1 MKSVQHLN
9 DWLRSTAR
17 SKPLKLRQTRFFK
30 DLFVAAYCHENILSG
45 LPMGANISSG
55 AHIDPSDPLLRGTG
69 RYKNTG
75 GWIFVSLWFTV
86 YLNILMTPLKG
97 KKLTAIF
104 SSQNTET
111 IFTLYRHGGS
121 FFTIRRL
128 RSTARAKPLKLR
140 QTGFF

>member
-1 MKSVQHLN
+1 
-9 DWLRSTAR
+9 
-17 SKPLKLRQTRFFK
+17 
-30 DLFVAAYCHENILSG
+30 
-45 LPMGANISSG
+45 
-55 AHIDPSDPLLRGTG
+55 
-69 RYKNTG
+69 
-75 GWIFVSLWFTV
+75 
-86 YLNILMTPLKG
+86 MTPLKG

-140 QTGFF
+140 QTGFFKDLFVAAYCHKNILSGLPMGANLSSGAPY